1 MLLLLEVDRVKQVEA
16 RSAVERTGL
25 KLYAVDHEDQLLQV
39 DTASVELVLIGHD
52 WPVDVVPR
60 LRGAGLDCP
69 FVYVASPSEGASAY
83 TTAKQLGCVDAV
95 TYPLP
100 MEYLRR
106 WLPPAESEELK
117 MDSPP
122 PATALESILKRH
134 GPPKPDAPKGITQY
148 AQPTDDPEPPIRG
161 RVVCI
166 HSARGGVGKS
176 TLTALLAR
184 ALAGQGLTVGV
195 IDLDPKGNLQSIHHQ
210 PAAMTTDDFTRLPAQ
225 MDGAA
230 LKESLVQVGDW
241 YLLPSGRARD
251 GLEDSA
257 LRRVVGQFDRIFDF
271 TLIDTS
277 PSTPST
283 YTALELA
290 DRAVF
295 VMTPEWMAFKR
306 FLEEYELVRH
316 MKMPERVVVAVNR
329 IRKSVSEHR
338 RALRLLDE
346 AQIQSD
352 VVHIPEDRR
361 LYRDIMTASPLAGS
375 RNVAD
380 AVDHLLG
387 ALRVTPDS
395 EHGRRKLRF
404 GTLREVIS
412 K

>member
-1 MLLLLEVDRVKQVEA
+1 MHLLLEFDRIKHVESISVA
-16 RSAVERTGL
+16 ERAGI
-25 KLYAVDHEDQLLQV
+25 KLCAVDHEDQLLQM
-39 DTASVELVLIGHD
+39 DTSAVELVLIGRK
-52 WPVDVVPR
+52 WPVDVLYR
-60 LRGAGLDCP
+60 LRESGLDCP
-69 FVYVASPSEGASAY
+69 FIYVAPTLEDASAY
-83 TTAKQLGCVDAV
+83 QTAKELGCVDVVA
-95 TYPLP
+95 YPLP
-100 MEYLRR
+100 MEYLKR
-106 WLPPAESEELK
+106 WIQLAEPEEAK
-117 MDSPP
+117 ADSPP
-122 PATALESILKRH
+122 PATALEAILKRRAS
-134 GPPKPDAPKGITQY
+134 PKSDAAKNTTEHPQLN
-148 AQPTDDPEPPIRG
+148 DDPESPMRG

-184 ALAGQGLTVGV
+184 ALAGRGMTVGV
-195 IDLDPKGNLQSIHHQ
+195 IDLDPKGNLQSIHHL

-225 MDGAA
+225 MDEVA
-230 LKESLVQVGDW
+230 LKESLVQVDDW

-251 GLEDSA
+251 GLDDGA
-257 LRRVVGQFDRIFDF
+257 LRRAVGQFGRTFDF

-277 PSTPST
+277 PSTAST

-316 MKMPERVVVAVNR
+316 MKMSERVVVAVNR
-329 IRKSVSEHR
+329 IRRGVSEHR

-361 LYRDIMTASPLAGS
+361 LYRDLMTASPLSGS
-375 RNVAD
+375 RNVSD
-380 AVDHLLG
+380 ALDHLLG
-387 ALRVTPDS
+387 ALRVTPIS

-404 GTLREVIS
+404 RTLREVLFR
-412 K
+412 

>member
-1 MLLLLEVDRVKQVEA
+1 MLLLLEFDRIKHAEA
-16 RSAVERTGL
+16 ISVAERVGI
-25 KLYAVDHEDQLLQV
+25 KLCAVDHEDQLLQL
-39 DTASVELVLIGHD
+39 DASAVELVLIGRE
-52 WPVDVVPR
+52 WPVDVLHR
-60 LRGAGLDCP
+60 LRESGFNGP
-69 FVYVASPSEGASAY
+69 FICVSSASEDAPAY
-83 TTAKQLGCVDAV
+83 QTAKNLGCVDVVA
-95 TYPLP
+95 YPLP
-100 MEYLRR
+100 MEYLKR
-106 WLPPAESEELK
+106 WVQPAEPEESKAEESTPVTTMEAILNRH
-117 MDSPP
+117 SPP
-122 PATALESILKRH
+122 KSVAA
-134 GPPKPDAPKGITQY
+134 KGTTEHQ
-148 AQPTDDPEPPIRG
+148 QTHDDPEPPMRG

-184 ALAGQGLTVGV
+184 ALVGQGLTVGV
-195 IDLDPKGNLQSIHHQ
+195 IDLDPKGNLQSIHHLS
-210 PAAMTTDDFTRLPAQ
+210 AAMTTDDFTRLPAQ
-225 MDGAA
+225 MDEVA
-230 LKESLVQVGDW
+230 LKESLVQVDDW

-251 GLEDSA
+251 GLDDGA
-257 LRRVVGQFDRIFDF
+257 LRRVVGQFGWTFDF

-277 PSTPST
+277 PSAPST

-290 DRAVF
+290 DRVVF

-329 IRKSVSEHR
+329 IRKGISEHR

-346 AQIQSD
+346 AQVTSD

-375 RNVAD
+375 RNVSD
-380 AVDHLLG
+380 ALDHLLG
-387 ALRVTPDS
+387 ALRVTPVL

>member
-1 MLLLLEVDRVKQVEA
+1 MLLLLEFDRVKHAAAVKAAE
-16 RSAVERTGL
+16 RSGL
-25 KLYAVDHEDQLLQV
+25 KLCVVDHEDQLAQIDL
-39 DTASVELVLIGHD
+39 TTVELVLVGQNSPGVERIKEQA
-52 WPVDVVPR
+52 
-60 LRGAGLDCP
+60 LACP
-69 FVYVASPSEGASAY
+69 FIYVGTSDGESVYQ
-83 TTAKQLGCVDAV
+83 TAKQLGCVDVV

-100 MEYLRR
+100 IDYLKRWIREAEAQEEPTSSAPVSPME
-106 WLPPAESEELK
+106 A
-117 MDSPP
+117 
-122 PATALESILKRH
+122 ILKRNR
-134 GPPKPDAPKGITQY
+134 PAKPNV
-148 AQPTDDPEPPIRG
+148 QPRANEKTVSSDDPDPLLRG
-161 RVVCI
+161 RVVVI

-184 ALAGQGLTVGV
+184 TLAGQGMTVGV
-195 IDLDPKGNLQSIHHQ
+195 IDLDPKGNLQSIHHL
-210 PAAMTTDDFTRLPAQ
+210 PAVMTTDDFTRLPAQ
-225 MDGAA
+225 MDEVA
-230 LKESLVQVGDW
+230 LKESLVQVDDW

-251 GLEDSA
+251 GLDDSA
-257 LRRVVGQFDRIFDF
+257 LRRVVEQFGRTFDF

-290 DRAVF
+290 DRVVF

-329 IRKSVSEHR
+329 IRRGVSEHR
-338 RALRLLDE
+338 RARRLLDE

-361 LYRDIMTASPLAGS
+361 LYREIMTASPLAGS

-380 AVDHLLG
+380 SVDHLLG
-387 ALRVTPDS
+387 ALRVRPDS